1 MDEPRNYVNM
11 NDDNVTPPSLG
22 KGGRA
27 TTTLNLSPSPSLPP
41 LWPTRSRFPLFSL
54 STNQRRA
61 DCGRLKGPA
70 NAIGKVR
77 EGRTDGRTEGG
88 QTGRSPARS
97 LARATR
103 LPLPRP
109 AAYIVCQTSAGV
121 QRGGGGD
128 RHGSV
133 AEFARLDRGGAPGGK
148 ERVQGAALSRGL
160 RFFFLPS
167 YHLSQPLQ

>member
-77 EGRTDGRTEGG
+77 EGRTDGRTDGRRADRQAAHPLARSRRPSPSPSPRCLHSLPNER
-88 QTGRSPARS
+88 GRSARRRGRPAWVGRGICQ
-97 LARATR
+97 ARQGRRAGREREGTR
-103 LPLPRP
+103 CGVVPRP
-109 AAYIVCQTSAGV
+109 
-121 QRGGGGD
+121 
-128 RHGSV
+128 
-133 AEFARLDRGGAPGGK
+133 
-148 ERVQGAALSRGL
+148 
-160 RFFFLPS
+160 
-167 YHLSQPLQ
+167 